1 MSDDSFF
8 ELEVVTPKRVVFS
21 GVAREVI
28 LPGVM
33 GEMCIL
39 PGHSAM
45 LSVLEPGLM
54 TIKDSDDRS
63 ILWAVDSGF
72 VQVQED
78 SVSVVAKFAW
88 NAEDLAGDLQLEPLP
103 SDLDKVHRVRRLN
116 EAKIKVKGGAIRE

>member
-88 NAEDLAGDLQLEPLP
+88 NAEDLAGDLQLDPLP
-103 SDLDKVHRVRRLN
+103 SDVDKVYRVRRLN